1 MFCYDY
7 LENLIL
13 NYKEKANIAVKKVKR
28 LEEIR
33 S

>member
-13 NYKEKANIAVKKVKR
+13 NYKEKANAAVKKIKR